1 MKSQIKF
8 AHASLFQLPCVLVVK
23 VFSYTGSFLVVVG
36 FVLFVLFF
44 LNKTPAS
51 ISAQDGR
58 HTIDEGLYNE
68 QAVCALFAAKLERCK
83 Q

>member
-1 MKSQIKF
+1 MLI
-8 AHASLFQLPCVLVVK
+8 VK
-23 VFSYTGSFLVVVG
+23 VFSYTDSFLVVVG

-58 HTIDEGLYNE
+58 HTIDEGCTMSKLFVPCLLLNWKGASSK
-68 QAVCALFAAKLERCK
+68 AVTAWKGEGKGLSRV
-83 Q
+83 

>member
-1 MKSQIKF
+1 MLI
-8 AHASLFQLPCVLVVK
+8 VK
-23 VFSYTGSFLVVVG
+23 VFSYTDSFLVVVG
-36 FVLFVLFF
+36 FVLFF